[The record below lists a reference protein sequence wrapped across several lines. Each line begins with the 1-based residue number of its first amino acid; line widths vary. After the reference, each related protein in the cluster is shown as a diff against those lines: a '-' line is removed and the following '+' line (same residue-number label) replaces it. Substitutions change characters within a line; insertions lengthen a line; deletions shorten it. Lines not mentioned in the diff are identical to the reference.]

1 MTARMDPNLEPT
13 GARLV
18 SKLFAALSVASGLA
32 LALAPDRMA
41 DLYALPRH
49 RPRLVRALGVRDVAI
64 GALLL
69 RTTTERMGYRARAAA
84 DAMDVALML
93 REVAS
98 GRRRFASVAARV
110 AGGVVSVALAIRGA
124 LVRPPRIRVNGV

>member
-1 MTARMDPNLEPT
+1 MKGRMDRNVEPT

-18 SKLFAALSVASGLA
+18 SKLFAAMSVASGVA

-41 DLYALPRH
+41 DVYAFPRH
-49 RPRLVRALGVRDVAI
+49 RPRLVRALGVRDVVI
-64 GALLL
+64 GVLLL
-69 RTTTERMGYRARAAA
+69 RTGTERMGYRSRAAA

-98 GRRRFASVAARV
+98 GRRRARHPRLAQTPAAHPRERRLI
-110 AGGVVSVALAIRGA
+110 A
-124 LVRPPRIRVNGV
+124 PPPSSDARIREL

>member
-1 MTARMDPNLEPT
+1 MDRNLEPT

-18 SKLFAALSVASGLA
+18 SKLFAAMSVASGVA
-32 LALAPDRMA
+32 LVLAPDQMA
-41 DLYALPRH
+41 DLHAFPRH

-64 GALLL
+64 GVLLL
-69 RTTTERMGYRARAAA
+69 RTGTERMGYRARAAA

-110 AGGVVSVALAIRGA
+110 AGGVLSVALAIRGA
-124 LVRPPRIRVNGV
+124 LTRPPRIRVNGV